1 MFLKDFADW
10 RHEGTVS
17 SVLRGNIL
25 EADLLGS

>member
-17 SVLRGNIL
+17 GVLCGNIL